1 MRALFRWSLLLLL
14 AYGAVVLAAN
24 PADDVL
30 KKARAAAGGKA
41 IDAIRTT
48 HANLTLSTGGLTG
61 TASSV
66 EDNLAGHFV
75 DRFELG
81 PVTGANGFD
90 GTASWSQDASG
101 QVRVDDA
108 EEAKRVAVNESYRRT
123 YSMFT
128 GRRPAK
134 VEYSGETYD
143 GPTRYD
149 VVRVTP
155 EGGRPFDLW
164 IDAKTHLI
172 TRAVEKTGT
181 RLSTIYYSDFR
192 VVQGVKLAHNMRINL
207 GDPKYDTVLTITS
220 ITFNEAVEQAQFALP
235 PPPPPDFGFAG
246 GASSVTVPFELI
258 NNHIY
263 VDVKLNGRGPYRLL
277 CDTGGANIVTP
288 ELATE
293 LGLKTEG
300 ELEGAGVGEKSEDI
314 ALSKVDKLEIGAA
327 YLDKQVFYVFPL
339 AAFGRVEGIA
349 ANGLIGYEVFKRF
362 VVRIDYETS
371 QLTLLDPAAF
381 KYTGAGVRV
390 PFKFKEH
397 IPQVDGEIDGIA
409 GKFDI
414 DTGSRSSIDLMG
426 PFVEK
431 HGLKQKYKPK
441 FEGVTGWGVGGP
453 SRSAITRADVLKLGD
468 VRIERPVTEI
478 TLQTKGAFTDEY
490 VAGNIG
496 AGVLKRFNLVFD
508 YNGQAIYFERNA
520 NDALPDVFDRS
531 GMWINSSESNDYFE
545 VLDVIPGGPADRA
558 GIKLGDRI
566 RGVDGTT
573 VDKLTL
579 YGLRRQFKTTAPGTR
594 VKLQLERAGKPAE
607 AELVLRDMV

>member
-1 MRALFRWSLLLLL
+1 MRASLRLSLFLLLVL
-14 AYGAVVLAAN
+14 GATFASAG

-30 KKARAAAGGKA
+30 RKARAAAGGKA

-48 HANLTLSTGGLTG
+48 HATLTLSTGGLTG
-61 TASSV
+61 TANSV
-66 EDNLAGHFV
+66 EDNLTGYYA

-81 PVTGANGFD
+81 PVKGANGFD
-90 GTASWSQDASG
+90 GNSAWSQDASG

-108 EEAKRVAVNESYRRT
+108 EEAKQVAANESYRRT

-134 VEYSGETYD
+134 LEYSGETYD
-143 GPTRYD
+143 GPTRYE

-164 IDAKTHLI
+164 IDAKTQLI

-181 RLSTIYYSDFR
+181 RISTTHYSDFR
-192 VVQGVKLAHNMRINL
+192 DVQGVKLAHNMRINQ
-207 GDPKYDTVLTITS
+207 GDPKYDTVLTIAS
-220 ITFNEAVEQAQFALP
+220 IAFNEGVEPAQFAMP
-235 PPPPPDFGFAG
+235 APPPPDFGFAA

-258 NNHIY
+258 NNHTY
-263 VDVKLNGRGPYRLL
+263 VEVKLNGRGPYRLL

-300 ELEGAGVGEKSEDI
+300 ELEGSGVGEKSEDI

-327 YLDKQVFYVFPL
+327 YLDNQVFYVFPL
-339 AAFGRVEGIA
+339 AAFGRVEGIP

-362 VVRIDYETS
+362 VVRIDYEAS
-371 QLTLLDPAAF
+371 QLTLLDPASF
-381 KYTGAGVRV
+381 RYTGNGVRV

-431 HGLKQKYKPK
+431 HKLKAKYRPK

-453 SRSAITRADVLKLGD
+453 SRSAITRAGVLKLGD
-468 VRIERPVTEI
+468 VVIERPVTEL
-478 TLQTKGAFTDEY
+478 TLQTKGAFTDQY
-490 VAGNIG
+490 AAGNVG

-508 YNGQAIYFERNA
+508 YNGQTIYFERNST
-520 NDALPDVFDRS
+520 DALPDVFDRS
-531 GMWINSSESNDYFE
+531 GLWINVGESSGYFE
-545 VLDVIPGGPADRA
+545 VLDVIAGGPADRA
-558 GIKLGDRI
+558 GIKVGDRI
-566 RGVDGTT
+566 LAVDDAT

-594 VKLQLERAGKPAE
+594 IKLQLERAGKPTRAE
-607 AELVLRDMV
+607 IVLRDMV

>member
-371 QLTLLDPAAF
+371 QLTLLDPSAF